1 MKPFRILPL
10 VAVLSGCAGSATV
23 QGPPVARDETH
34 ADGRALQEIPPG
46 HMPPPGRCR
55 IWYPGEPP
63 GQQPRPGSCSDLE
76 RVLPEGAWLIYH
88 PPGEGRIVRVR

>member
-1 MKPFRILPL
+1 MKPFRIRPL
-10 VAVLSGCAGSATV
+10 VAVIGGCAASAEV
-23 QGPPVARDETH
+23 HGPPVAHT
-34 ADGRALQEIPPG
+34 DGPGLEEVPPG

-76 RVLPEGAWLIYH
+76 QVLPEGAWLIYR
-88 PPGEGRIVRVR
+88 PPGERRVVRVR